1 MGAGIGAGREQAGR
15 RCEAGPGLGGPG
27 APMSAEWL
35 RWVRRG
41 GPGERPGGSQEPG
54 PRSPPPAP
62 CYRRP
67 KFLRGGGGG
76 EESPRGRRAVRG
88 TGPER
93 PLPWDSGYAE

>member
-1 MGAGIGAGREQAGR
+1 MEAGIGAGREQAGR

-67 KFLRGGGGG
+67 RFLRGGGGG

-93 PLPWDSGYAE
+93 PLPWGSGYAE